1 MGEYY
6 GTPLRRT
13 CKTTCPGSANGYW
26 PPCNTSYG
34 RNNATDAVAHER
46 DITYCSRSTCP
57 YQSRIASTRSRSAG
71 PWSEDA
77 RSGLRL
83 RTRPAADVRAQ
94 GGCRGVTT
102 AERVPE
108 VASRSAGGSHE
119 DWELLVSE
127 DSRDPPIY
135 VRKSRGGVS
144 DVKIEFDDGRGCRS
158 RVRLHAPTS
167 ATRTTEDQSCGQS
180 EIKSSEMFADS
191 SEEALE
197 RNEFHSLRRRWS
209 LWAVHQCS
217 PQRKRSVTVT
227 IDSCGTSATS
237 LRGSQGSFSSE
248 SDNDEASYNPCHLS
262 TVSIHWSAG
271 LQSSSRGWEEAKSQT
286 GRWQIAH
293 ASSEDEEDEKEGVRP
308 RKVSWEGQRGYADK
322 PPPISTHG
330 RAEFES
336 AETQLASKAGE
347 RTEEVEGVFF
357 EADDAV
363 CDAEPICK
371 DVRAVSVTEEESWED
386 PNACVEDEVKSVE
399 VIGRGLTGLLMSEK
413 MAEAAD
419 DGDWTEECDQV
430 TTMRAS
436 SVERMTECERISA
449 LNETPVAEKTSEA
462 DGASLCHRPS
472 VTGNGQRDMPE
483 VAEMPEGD
491 DITATEGSDCHTVRV
506 VAVFTFVLAV
516 ILFYVISSMIC
527 AIKSRGPRINPF

>member
-167 ATRTTEDQSCGQS
+167 ATR
-180 EIKSSEMFADS
+180 
-191 SEEALE
+191 
-197 RNEFHSLRRRWS
+197 
-209 LWAVHQCS
+209 